1 MSALV
6 GVGYGGIRIVSRDG
20 GKTWGDRAYE
30 TTNGGDDDVLLR
42 AVAYG
47 KGIWVATGW
56 KLWTSTDGI
65 HWTDHG
71 KLGAGPLTACSIV
84 EGLAYKDGWFFAA
97 CVPWNAPGAVY
108 RSSDGL
114 VWTKHATIGD
124 TGGHLFLT
132 YRGGKLVAYGDT
144 KTSFQSDDGLTWTV
158 MPGVEQATYCGDS
171 WKSQTDCQSSS
182 WFDGVYL
189 RSDWQGKISRS
200 TDGSTFA
207 VVYQDDQKNTLYQ
220 SRAIAAGLVPP
231 SDRPGSLATGGRHR
245 ATVDPTGVVGEVA
258 GSRAGAAVGVV
269 NGGARR
275 HQPGQ
280 RVLAQGRA
288 GRESHR
294 LLERLH
300 GAPQIVEAVHP
311 QPSEL
316 EGGQTG
322 PGIARVGPEQ
332 LLIPLRRLGNATG
345 TPLVARLLE
354 ELTGIRRLPR
364 SQGASLAGA
373 GRPRRR
379 FPVGLGLARARW
391 LRGDRGSGGDRRLGR
406 AARPS
411 SLGVFRTYLGPAA
424 SPPNAA
430 VVVTCDQL

>member
-1 MSALV
+1 MPRVTWVACLVLCACANAEGGRAGSPGAAGAAPSGGAGSGGGAAGSSTAGAAGAATAGTSGAAGVSGASGSGPTTGNGGTGAAGTGSGGNAGGGSRGASTGNGGCRPRRLDGDRRRGWKCKRWGRGRTEPGDPSGWVPALL
-6 GVGYGGIRIVSRDG
+6 GVGYGGLRIVSRDG

-56 KLWTSTDGI
+56 KLWTSADGV

-97 CVPWNAPGAVY
+97 CTPWDAPGTIF

-132 YRGGKLVAYGDT
+132 YRGSKLVAYGDT

-158 MPGVEQATYCGDS
+158 MPGLEQATYCGDS

-189 RSDWQGKISRS
+189 RADWQGKISRS
-200 TDGSTFA
+200 TDGSMFT

-231 SDRPGSLATGGRHR
+231 K
-245 ATVDPTGVVGEVA
+245 
-258 GSRAGAAVGVV
+258 
-269 NGGARR
+269 
-275 HQPGQ
+275 
-280 RVLAQGRA
+280 
-288 GRESHR
+288 
-294 LLERLH
+294 
-300 GAPQIVEAVHP
+300 
-311 QPSEL
+311 
-316 EGGQTG
+316 
-322 PGIARVGPEQ
+322 
-332 LLIPLRRLGNATG
+332 
-345 TPLVARLLE
+345 
-354 ELTGIRRLPR
+354 
-364 SQGASLAGA
+364 
-373 GRPRRR
+373 
-379 FPVGLGLARARW
+379 
-391 LRGDRGSGGDRRLGR
+391 
-406 AARPS
+406 
-411 SLGVFRTYLGPAA
+411 
-424 SPPNAA
+424 
-430 VVVTCDQL
+430 